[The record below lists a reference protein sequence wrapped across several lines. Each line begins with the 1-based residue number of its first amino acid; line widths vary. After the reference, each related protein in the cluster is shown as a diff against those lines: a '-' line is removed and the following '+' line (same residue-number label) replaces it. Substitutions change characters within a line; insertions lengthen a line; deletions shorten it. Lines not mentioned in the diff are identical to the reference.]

1 MLVSEAVAGAIRK
14 GGMDMRARI
23 LACGTLAMALLGGSA
38 AWAADMPAGAKQHG
52 CIACHA
58 IDSKMMGPAWKD
70 VSARYRGD
78 EGAREMLIAKV
89 KAGGAGNWN
98 DVTGGIPMPP
108 NSPRVPDDAIAGLVD
123 FILSLE

>member
-1 MLVSEAVAGAIRK
+1 
-14 GGMDMRARI
+14 MRANI

-38 AWAADMPAGAKQHG
+38 AFAADMPEDAKKHG
-52 CIACHA
+52 CVACHA
-58 IDSKMMGPAWKD
+58 IDKKMVGPAWND

-78 EGAREMLIAKV
+78 AGARDALIAKV

-98 DVTGGIPMPP
+98 DITGGIAMPP